1 MSVKK
6 WNYVNGYLDGVD
18 DRNIVREISGVEI
31 TLERSNGQYQ
41 LGLLDLFFDLGACDA
56 SDINLNSI
64 Y

>member
-1 MSVKK
+1 M
-6 WNYVNGYLDGVD
+6 YGYLDGVD